1 MEINSQLATC
11 SERMR
16 MWRKPG
22 ERVIGQLEGRVE
34 AILAGGCKQLT
45 LWVYATLGRKPGE
58 RVMGQLDGGDIRGVQ
73 VVGDLKV
80 VIMFSLPS
88 LFGCG
93 L

>member
-1 MEINSQLATC
+1 MLCAYVN
-11 SERMR
+11 
-16 MWRKPG
+16 G
-22 ERVIGQLEGRVE
+22 EEAGGAGEWAARGAGEGDIRGVQ
-34 AILAGGCKQLT
+34 LAGGCKQLT

-58 RVMGQLDGGDIRGVQ
+58 QVMGQLDGGDIRGVQ

-80 VIMFSLPS
+80 VIMISLPS